1 MYVGKSND
9 ILVRVNKMDLTHFSE
24 KFLQNIEH
32 KRMSL
37 RPSNETLYKV
47 NIVWLKKTTLYFWSK
62 NQNNNN
68 NFIKVTKDKKQKKG
82 QNYNERTRIVT
93 LEVYNILLFL
103 DKLLVKVT
111 YFNAKEKL

>member
-9 ILVRVNKMDLTHFSE
+9 ILVRINKIDLTHFSE

-47 NIVWLKKTTLYFWSK
+47 NIVWLKKQLYIF
-62 NQNNNN
+62 
-68 NFIKVTKDKKQKKG
+68 G
-82 QNYNERTRIVT
+82 
-93 LEVYNILLFL
+93 
-103 DKLLVKVT
+103 
-111 YFNAKEKL
+111 